1 MSARQQEGGMTDTL
15 VIKDLLVRTVIG
27 VAEEE
32 RRDKQDVL
40 ISVALL
46 TDTSIPGKSDDIADA
61 VNYRT
66 ITKKIL
72 ALAENSNFRLI
83 ERFAEEIAA
92 LCLRE
97 AHISGVRVTVEKP
110 GALRFAR
117 SVCVTIERGRSGG

>member
-1 MSARQQEGGMTDTL
+1 MADTL
-15 VIKDLLVRTVIG
+15 IIKDLLIRTVIG

-40 ISVALL
+40 VSVALV
-46 TDTSIPGKSDDIADA
+46 TDTSAPGKSDDIADA

-72 ALAENSNFRLI
+72 ALAENSRFHLI
-83 ERFAEEIAA
+83 ERFAEEIAS
-92 LCLRE
+92 LCLE
-97 AHISGVRVTVEKP
+97 EPLLTGVRVSVEKP

-117 SVCVTIERGRSGG
+117 SVCVTIERSRPGG